1 MNKQELIEAFAFVY
15 KADNYP
21 PIAGKILGLF
31 LISDEKHFTFEDI
44 MTNINA
50 SKSATSKA
58 LKFLIDL
65 DEVSFMFS
73 EKNKRK
79 RLFYFNSKGVVK
91 RFEKIIEAH
100 TIETVLLKEVL
111 ENRNDDNEE
120 MNKLIK
126 NTIAFNEDIL
136 DFITKKVTKHFKT
149 EYKN

>member
-100 TIETVLLKEVL
+100 TIETVLLK
-111 ENRNDDNEE
+111 
-120 MNKLIK
+120 
-126 NTIAFNEDIL
+126 
-136 DFITKKVTKHFKT
+136 
-149 EYKN
+149 